1 MHHFLLS
8 RVLGKVLKENEED
21 VEVEQLCSSG
31 FSTMPPPLK
40 IAAETMVRHK
50 TDMIKIIKICQS
62 GTNTCLKELLQKHK
76 DKMKIQRQ
84 KLGEPSE
91 VVKVSGFGRWLM
103 PRQHT
108 KTADGADT
116 WR

>member
-1 MHHFLLS
+1 M
-8 RVLGKVLKENEED
+8 
-21 VEVEQLCSSG
+21 Q
-31 FSTMPPPLK
+31 
-40 IAAETMVRHK
+40 
-50 TDMIKIIKICQS
+50 
-62 GTNTCLKELLQKHK
+62 
-76 DKMKIQRQ
+76 IQRQ

-91 VVKVSGFGRWLM
+91 VVRVSGFGRWLM

>member
-1 MHHFLLS
+1 
-8 RVLGKVLKENEED
+8 
-21 VEVEQLCSSG
+21 
-31 FSTMPPPLK
+31 MPPPLK

-62 GTNTCLKELLQKHK
+62 GTNSCLKELLQKHK